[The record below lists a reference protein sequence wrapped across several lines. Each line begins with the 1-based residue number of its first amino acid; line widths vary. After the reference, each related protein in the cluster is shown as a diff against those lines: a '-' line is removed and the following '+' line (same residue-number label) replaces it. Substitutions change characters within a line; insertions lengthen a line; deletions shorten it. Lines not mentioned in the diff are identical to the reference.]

1 MASTYIRS
9 SSPAS
14 LGASGLVSSLKF
26 VRSTRFCADGM
37 QIIVSTTSATIG
49 SLGYH
54 GEFTSLSAMNP
65 TTPIAGST
73 ANRVTLA
80 MNSARRSLSPILKS
94 DAALSISR
102 RALNPSGV
110 VCGCVA
116 DSHSAGCVSLPRS
129 VSVASSGLGTFTKDD
144 ASTSVWPGN
153 AAPPIKT
160 PSSNSALATAAMNAS
175 SAGSCAGA
183 IELAVPPMRAC
194 LSGVTPMRTP
204 RHMPTSGGLI
214 SSRTILRHVANIP
227 AILPVRPP
235 STPSAIFSPPPV
247 SRRYPKVH
255 NAGDQ
260 PIRYSAMY
268 PAILSP

>member
-49 SLGYH
+49 SRGYH

-94 DAALSISR
+94 DAALSINR
-102 RALNPSGV
+102 RALNPSVV

-116 DSHSAGCVSLPRS
+116 ESHNASCVPLLRSSSA
-129 VSVASSGLGTFTKDD
+129 ASSGLGIFTKDD

-160 PSSNSALATAAMNAS
+160 PSSNRALATAAMNAS

-183 IELAVPPMRAC
+183 IEPAVPPMSARR
-194 LSGVTPMRTP
+194 SGVTPMRTP

-214 SSRTILRHVANIP
+214 SSRTILRHVAN
-227 AILPVRPP
+227 ALPVRPP

-255 NAGDQ
+255 SAGDQ